1 MSDILTQV
9 EQTIGGKLVIEPP
22 VKTQIIAQTTAGA
35 NTVFTLD
42 ANLNEVEELAS
53 DITEW
58 AVEDGSP
65 MSDNIALKSS
75 QLSIDG
81 TVTNMSTDYIFSSA
95 IVGKSKFILAKSI
108 LKGIY
113 AARQTVTVI
122 SGLDVYT
129 DMGISNLRITRT
141 APKGQLD
148 VSIRFKK
155 VRKVTLQTVS
165 SSFAPGKTAGKAGS
179 TAAKVTNQ
187 NDVPGTTQAAQGT
200 TILGGLA
207 SKLKSL
213 IP

>member
-9 EQTIGGKLVIEPP
+9 EQSIGGQLVIEPP
-22 VKTQIIAQTTAGA
+22 VKTQIIATTDTGG

-42 ANLNEVEELAS
+42 ANLNEVEELSS

-81 TVTNMSTDYIFSSA
+81 TVTNMSTDYIYSTSV
-95 IVGKSKFILAKSI
+95 VGKAKFILAKSI
-108 LKGIY
+108 LKGLY
-113 AARQTVTVI
+113 NARQTVTVI

-165 SSFAPGKTAGKAGS
+165 SNFAPGKTAGKGGN
-179 TAAKVTNQ
+179 TATKVTNQ
-187 NDVPGTTQAAQGT
+187 NDVPGTDQTTQGT

-207 SKLKSL
+207 AKLKSFF
-213 IP
+213 